1 MPAKVHTGRV
11 RRVFKGFTAWTG
23 EVTETGTR
31 KIYPFEVPVG
41 KFRTLPKK
49 VPVKFTLHPQPGPH
63 GKRGKKLAK
72 ITRLI

>member
-1 MPAKVHTGRV
+1 MPAKVHSGRV

-31 KIYPFEVPVG
+31 TVYPFEVPVDSFG
-41 KFRTLPKK
+41 DIPKK
-49 VPVKFTLHPQPGPH
+49 ASVKFTLHPQPGPD

-72 ITRLI
+72 ITRLV